1 MTTTIFNELTQIA
14 IKAANYLNGLCSD
27 SETFQ
32 VDGETLSAVISYE
45 AKTGEDR
52 GDYLTAPSWWI
63 DQETVN
69 VEGVYNEDENNDTE
83 AVQWLTKQ
91 LN

>member
-1 MTTTIFNELTQIA
+1 MTPATHTELMNIA
-14 IKAANYLNGLCSD
+14 IQAAEYINSLRGE

-32 VDGETLSAVISYE
+32 IDGETLSAVISYE

-69 VEGVYNEDENNDTE
+69 VKGVYNEDGNNDTE

>member
-1 MTTTIFNELTQIA
+1 
-14 IKAANYLNGLCSD
+14 
-27 SETFQ
+27 
-32 VDGETLSAVISYE
+32 VISYE

-69 VEGVYNEDENNDTE
+69 VEGVYNEDGNNDTE